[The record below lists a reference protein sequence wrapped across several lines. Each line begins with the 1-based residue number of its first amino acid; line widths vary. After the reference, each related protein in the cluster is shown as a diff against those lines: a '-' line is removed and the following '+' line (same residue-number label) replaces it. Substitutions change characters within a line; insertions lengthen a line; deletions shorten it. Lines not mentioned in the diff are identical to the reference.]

1 MAQRVMCRV
10 EFFRE
15 GDLYVAL
22 APELNVSSFGET
34 LEGARRSIQEAV
46 EAFVEE
52 CERMGTLAEVMEEPG
67 FVKKDN
73 GWSPRQPVAAEFLAV
88 G

>member
-1 MAQRVMCRV
+1 MHRIVYRA
-10 EFFRE
+10 EFFKE
-15 GDLYVAL
+15 GDVYVAL

-34 LEGARRSIQEAV
+34 LEEAKRSIQEAV

-52 CERMGTLAEVMEEPG
+52 CDRMGTLGEVMEEAG
-67 FVKKDN
+67 FLKKN
-73 GWSPRQPVAAEFLAV
+73 GQWLPRQPVAAELLTA

>member
-1 MAQRVMCRV
+1 MQRVVYRA
-10 EFFRE
+10 EFFKE

-22 APELNVSSFGET
+22 APELNVSSFGDT
-34 LEGARRSIQEAV
+34 LEEAKRSIQEAV

-52 CERMGTLAEVMEEPG
+52 CERMGTLNEVMEEAG
-67 FVKKDN
+67 FARKEN
-73 GWSPRQPVAAEFLAV
+73 QWLPRQPVAAEFLTV

>member
-1 MAQRVMCRV
+1 MTQRIVYRA
-10 EFFRE
+10 EFFKE
-15 GDLYVAL
+15 GDLYVSL

-34 LEGARRSIQEAV
+34 LEEAKRSIQEAV

-52 CERMGTLAEVMEEPG
+52 CERLGTLDEVMEEAG
-67 FVKKDN
+67 FLKRGDQ
-73 GWSPRQPVAAEFLAV
+73 WLPRQPVAAELLTL

>member
-1 MAQRVMCRV
+1 MQRIVYRA
-10 EFFRE
+10 EFFKE

-22 APELNVSSFGET
+22 APELNVSSLGET
-34 LEGARRSIQEAV
+34 LEEARRSIQEAV

-52 CERMGTLAEVMEEPG
+52 CERMGTLHEVMEEAG
-67 FVKKDN
+67 FSRKGDR
-73 GWSPRQPVAAEFLAV
+73 WLPREPLAAEMLTV